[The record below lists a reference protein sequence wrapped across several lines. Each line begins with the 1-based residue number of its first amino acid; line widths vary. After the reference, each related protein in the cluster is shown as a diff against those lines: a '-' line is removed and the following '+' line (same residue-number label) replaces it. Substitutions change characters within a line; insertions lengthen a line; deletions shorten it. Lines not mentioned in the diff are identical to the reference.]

1 MTRTALVTTALPY
14 ANGLLHLGHLVGY
27 IQADIWVR
35 ARRMSGGK
43 AWFVCADDTHG
54 TPIMLAAEKA
64 GVPPETFIAS
74 IQASHERDFAA
85 FGVAFDHY
93 DSTNS
98 AANKALTEQF
108 YLKLEAAG
116 HISRRSVAQFYDPAK
131 GMFLPDRYVKGI
143 CPNCGSPDQYG
154 DNCEVCG
161 ATYAPTDL
169 KEPRSVISGATP
181 EMRDSEHFFF
191 EVGHFDGFLREWLAG
206 DVALPGV
213 KAKLGEWLNAEGGLR
228 AWDISRDAPYFGFEI
243 PGQPGKYFY
252 VWLDAPIGYL
262 SSFQMLCQ
270 RTGED
275 FEAHLRAGTSTELHH
290 FIGKDIVNFHGLFW
304 PAVLHGSG
312 HRAPTRLHVNGY
324 LTVDGAKMSK
334 SRGTFVMARTFL
346 DAGLEPEALR
356 YYYAAKSGGGVD
368 DLDLNLGDFIAR
380 VNADL
385 VNKFVNLASRCAGFI
400 SKRFDGQLAA
410 QLPDAA
416 QYQRFVEGLA
426 PIREAYERN
435 DPAAA
440 IRLTM
445 ALADEANR
453 YIDDVKPWVVSSA
466 VESQLVEELLASHFE
481 GDGWTVTYPAANSHD
496 YDLLIT
502 KHDAKTAVEYKHRK
516 ASVADAKKLLA
527 SLDYGLFHKAML
539 IVNSPV
545 STSVELEEL
554 LAENSNLKIIYRPD
568 IERILGPDFDKP
580 HADRSISEKEAELQA
595 TCTQG
600 LNLFRVL
607 VTALKPVLP
616 ATAAQAEAFLA
627 APVNDWTDLVQPLLG
642 HRITEYTPLFTR
654 IDPKKI
660 DAMIDAS
667 KDTLQPAAAAA
678 PAAKTEAVK
687 PAAPAPAKDEAKS
700 ADAPATIGIDDFA
713 KLDLRIGKVL
723 VCEFVEGS
731 DKLLRFELD
740 AGDLGKRQIFSG
752 IRGSYAEPEKLV
764 GRSVVFIA
772 NLAPRKMRFGLSEGM
787 ILSAGFDGG
796 ALALL
801 DADSG
806 AQPGMPVR

>member
-14 ANGLLHLGHLVGY
+14 ANGPLHLGHLVGY

-35 ARRMSGGK
+35 ARRMNGDK
-43 AWFVCADDTHG
+43 TWFVCADDTHG
-54 TPIMLAAEKA
+54 TPIMLGAEKA
-64 GVPPETFIAS
+64 GVTPEVFIAN

-85 FGVAFDHY
+85 FGVDFDHY

-98 AANKALTEQF
+98 AGNRALTESF
-108 YLKLEAAG
+108 YAKLEANG
-116 HISRRSVAQFYDPAK
+116 HISRRSVAQFYDPDK
-131 GMFLPDRYVKGI
+131 GMFLPDRYIKGI
-143 CPNCGSPDQYG
+143 CPTCGSPDQYG

-161 ATYAPTDL
+161 STYAPTDL

-181 EMRDSEHFFF
+181 EIRDSEHFFF
-191 EVGHFDGFLREWLAG
+191 EVGRFEAFLREWLAG

-262 SSFQMLCQ
+262 SSFQALCAK
-270 RTGED
+270 TGED
-275 FEAHLRAGTSTELHH
+275 FESHLRAGTATELHH

-304 PAVLHGSG
+304 PAVLHGTG

-324 LTVDGAKMSK
+324 LTVEGAKMSK
-334 SRGTFVMARTFL
+334 SRGTFVMARTYL
-346 DAGLEPEALR
+346 DVGLEPEALR
-356 YYYAAKSGGGVD
+356 YYFAAKSSGGVD
-368 DLDLNLGDFIAR
+368 DLDLNLGDFVAR

-385 VNKFVNLASRCAGFI
+385 VGKFVNLASRCAGFI
-400 SKRFDGQLAA
+400 SKRFDGRLADA
-410 QLPDAA
+410 LPDAA
-416 QYQRFVEGLA
+416 QYDRFVAALG

-440 IRLTM
+440 LRLTM

-453 YIDDVKPWVVSSA
+453 YIDEQKPWVIA
-466 VESQLVEELLASHFE
+466 KQ
-481 GDGWTVTYPAANSHD
+481 DG
-496 YDLLIT
+496 
-502 KHDAKTAVEYKHRK
+502 
-516 ASVADAKKLLA
+516 ADA
-527 SLDYGLFHKAML
+527 H
-539 IVNSPV
+539 
-545 STSVELEEL
+545 
-554 LAENSNLKIIYRPD
+554 
-568 IERILGPDFDKP
+568 
-580 HADRSISEKEAELQA
+580 LQA
-595 TCTQG
+595 VCSQG

-627 APVNDWTDLVQPLLG
+627 SPVQSWTDIVRPLTA
-642 HRITEYTPLFTR
+642 HTIAVFVPLFTR
-654 IDPKKI
+654 IDPKLI
-660 DAMIDAS
+660 DAMTDAS
-667 KDTLQPAAAAA
+667 KDTLAAAPAAATPAKAAKPAAAA
-678 PAAKTEAVK
+678 PAAAAVAGSE
-687 PAAPAPAKDEAKS
+687 AAPAHV
-700 ADAPATIGIDDFA
+700 GIDDFA
-713 KLDLRIGKVL
+713 RLDLRIGKVL

-731 DKLLRFELD
+731 EKLLRFELD
-740 AGDLGKRQIFSG
+740 AGELGKRQIFSG
-752 IRGSYAEPEKLV
+752 IRGSYGEPEALV
-764 GRSVVFIA
+764 GRNVVFIA

>member
-14 ANGLLHLGHLVGY
+14 ANGPLHLGHLVGY

-43 AWFVCADDTHG
+43 TWFVCADDTHG
-54 TPIMLAAEKA
+54 TPIMLGAEKA
-64 GVPPETFIAS
+64 GVTPEVFIAN

-85 FGVAFDHY
+85 FGVDFDHY

-98 AANKALTEQF
+98 AGNRALTEAF
-108 YLKLEAAG
+108 YAKLEANG
-116 HISRRSVAQFYDPAK
+116 HISRRSVAQFYDPDK
-131 GMFLPDRYVKGI
+131 GMFLPDRYIKGI
-143 CPNCGSPDQYG
+143 CPTCGSADQYG

-161 ATYAPTDL
+161 STYAPTDL
-169 KEPRSVISGATP
+169 KDPKSVISGATP
-181 EMRDSEHFFF
+181 EIRDSEHFFF
-191 EVGHFDGFLREWLAG
+191 EVGRFEAFLREWLAG

-262 SSFQMLCQ
+262 SSFQALCAK
-270 RTGED
+270 TGED
-275 FEAHLRAGTSTELHH
+275 FESHLRAGTSTELHH

-304 PAVLHGSG
+304 PAVLHGTG

-324 LTVDGAKMSK
+324 LTVEGAKMSK
-334 SRGTFVMARTFL
+334 SRGTFVMARTYL
-346 DAGLEPEALR
+346 DVGLEPEALR
-356 YYYAAKSGGGVD
+356 YYFAAKSSGGVD
-368 DLDLNLGDFIAR
+368 DLALNLGDFVAR
-380 VNADL
+380 VNAAL
-385 VNKFVNLASRCAGFI
+385 VGKFVNLASRCAGFI
-400 SKRFDGQLAA
+400 SKRFDGRLADA
-410 QLPDAA
+410 LPDAA
-416 QYQRFVEGLA
+416 QYDRFVAALG

-440 IRLTM
+440 LRLTM

-453 YIDDVKPWVVSSA
+453 YIDDQKPWVIA
-466 VESQLVEELLASHFE
+466 KQE
-481 GDGWTVTYPAANSHD
+481 G
-496 YDLLIT
+496 
-502 KHDAKTAVEYKHRK
+502 
-516 ASVADAKKLLA
+516 ADAQ
-527 SLDYGLFHKAML
+527 
-539 IVNSPV
+539 
-545 STSVELEEL
+545 
-554 LAENSNLKIIYRPD
+554 
-568 IERILGPDFDKP
+568 
-580 HADRSISEKEAELQA
+580 LQA
-595 TCTQG
+595 VCTQG

-616 ATAAQAEAFLA
+616 TTAAQAEAFLA
-627 APVNDWTDLVQPLLG
+627 SPVQSWTDIVRPLTA
-642 HRITEYTPLFTR
+642 HTIAVFVPLFTR
-654 IDPKKI
+654 IAPKLLA
-660 DAMIDAS
+660 AMTAAS
-667 KDTLQPAAAAA
+667 KDTLAAAPAAAA
-678 PAAKTEAVK
+678 PAKAAKPAA
-687 PAAPAPAKDEAKS
+687 AAPAPAPAAASDA
-700 ADAPATIGIDDFA
+700 APAYIGIDDFA

-740 AGDLGKRQIFSG
+740 AGELGKRQIFSG
-752 IRGSYAEPEKLV
+752 IRGSYGEPEALV

>member
-14 ANGLLHLGHLVGY
+14 ANGPLHLGHLVGY

-35 ARRMSGGK
+35 ARRMSGGTT
-43 AWFVCADDTHG
+43 WFVCADDTHG

-64 GVPPETFIAS
+64 GLTPEVFIAG
-74 IQASHERDFAA
+74 IQAGHERDFAA
-85 FGVAFDHY
+85 FGVDFDHY

-98 AANKALTEQF
+98 AANKALTESF
-108 YLKLEAAG
+108 YLKLEAEG
-116 HISRRSVAQFYDPAK
+116 HVSRRSVAQFYDPAK
-131 GMFLPDRYVKGI
+131 GMFLPDRYIKGI
-143 CPNCGSPDQYG
+143 CPNCGSADQYG

-161 ATYAPTDL
+161 ATYSPTDL
-169 KEPRSVISGATP
+169 KEPKSVISGATP
-181 EMRDSEHFFF
+181 EVRDSEHFFF
-191 EVGHFDGFLREWLAG
+191 EVGKFEGFLRDWLGG

-213 KAKLGEWLNAEGGLR
+213 KAKLMEWMNADGGLR

-243 PGQPGKYFY
+243 PGHPGKFLY

-262 SSFQMLCQ
+262 SSFQTLCAK
-270 RTGED
+270 TGVD
-275 FEAHLRAGTSTELHH
+275 FESHLRAGTSTELHH

-304 PAVLHGSG
+304 PAVLHATG

-356 YYYAAKSGGGVD
+356 YYYAAKSSGGVD

-385 VNKFVNLASRCAGFI
+385 VGKFVNLASRCAGFI

-410 QLPDAA
+410 QLPDPA
-416 QYQRFVEGLA
+416 QYQRFVEALA

-440 IRLTM
+440 IRQTM

-453 YIDDVKPWVVSSA
+453 YIDDVKPWVIA
-466 VESQLVEELLASHFE
+466 KQE
-481 GDGWTVTYPAANSHD
+481 G
-496 YDLLIT
+496 
-502 KHDAKTAVEYKHRK
+502 
-516 ASVADAKKLLA
+516 ADAQLQ
-527 SLDYGLFHKAML
+527 
-539 IVNSPV
+539 
-545 STSVELEEL
+545 SV
-554 LAENSNLKIIYRPD
+554 
-568 IERILGPDFDKP
+568 
-580 HADRSISEKEAELQA
+580 
-595 TCTQG
+595 CTQG

-616 ATAAQAEAFLA
+616 ATSAQAEAFLA
-627 APVNDWTDLVQPLLG
+627 APVSDWTALAQPLLA
-642 HRITEYTPLFTR
+642 HRINDYVALFTR

-660 DAMIDAS
+660 DAMTDAS
-667 KDTLQPAAAAA
+667 KDTLQPIAAAPVAAAA
-678 PAAKTEAVK
+678 PAAKAEAK
-687 PAAPAPAKDEAKS
+687 PAAAMSAAQGDAAPAY
-700 ADAPATIGIDDFA
+700 IGIDDFA

-723 VCEFVEGS
+723 ACEFVEGS

-740 AGDLGKRQIFSG
+740 AGELGTRQIFSG
-752 IRGSYAEPEKLV
+752 IRASYGEPEKLV

-801 DADSG
+801 DADS
-806 AQPGMPVR
+806 AALPGMPVR